1 MGMSWGGFGAGLAQG
16 LALGD
21 KIGNEIDDAR
31 IARVRAQGIAEA
43 KALQAKATPQ
53 IQDLGDEQNLTGN
66 PQASR
71 DPNADTSVNTDI
83 GKVGQRQQQDA
94 SPDALRTSPVAP
106 PQVQDTRTLS
116 DQPLASAAPG
126 AKIADPEASP
136 AFAGGLPA
144 APRKRF
150 NVDGEGFDTQEE
162 AAAYVKKKTPE
173 LHTFFKEALIP
184 KMTEA
189 LIAQGKPEAAA
200 AWQKY
205 ADEDQTRTNMATWGK
220 AVRLAQFGDFSSSA
234 QELMKLHPHFD
245 DGYDLVSAEPTKG
258 PDGADGFT
266 MTVKGPDGKEQQ
278 MYQDAKTL
286 TEVGLAQLSPIEMF
300 NKRYQRQT
308 QVETLAAKEAI
319 DERNDAR
326 TYARTMDSTKQRG
339 KDAQAK
345 QEAADKARAERQAD
359 EDKARAERDKT
370 RAGYKE
376 DQIRLAASER
386 AKLDAQRI
394 ASSGQYK
401 KAVSPQEREAMVITH
416 LASDPMFNML
426 SADQKRQRVDE
437 TLALLPKP
445 AAQATTPNPVQ
456 QGAPAAPAD
465 APPGKRGVPVFNPAT
480 NKVETVYR

>member
-1 MGMSWGGFGAGLAQG
+1 MSNFGAGLAG
-16 LALGD
+16 LLAGIQNGMVLGTQIR
-21 KIGNEIDDAR
+21 KGIDDYK
-31 IARVRAQGIAEA
+31 IAQVREQGMAEA
-43 KALQAKATPQ
+43 KAMQAKATPQ
-53 IQDLGDEQNLTGN
+53 IQDLGDEQNLTSN
-66 PQASR
+66 PQSSR
-71 DPNADTSVNTDI
+71 DPNATPEPVNTDI
-83 GKVGQRQQQDA
+83 RKLGLAQQQDA
-94 SPDALRTSPVAP
+94 SPDAMRTSPVAP

-126 AKIADPEASP
+126 TALPDPDAAP
-136 AFAGGLPA
+136 AFANGLPA

-150 NVDGEGFDTQEE
+150 NVDGQGFDTQEE
-162 AAAYVKKKTPE
+162 AAAYVKKQTPA

-220 AVRLAQFGDFSSSA
+220 AIRLAQFGDYTSSA

-258 PDGADGFT
+258 ADGSDGFT
-266 MTVKGPDGKEQQ
+266 MTVKGPDGKEQKI
-278 MYQDAKTL
+278 YQDAKTV
-286 TEVGLAQLSPIEMF
+286 TEMGLSQLSPIEMF
-300 NKRYQRQT
+300 NKRFERQT
-308 QVETLAAKEAI
+308 KADTLAAREAM

-326 TYARTMDSTKQRG
+326 SYARTMDSTKQRG
-339 KDAQAK
+339 KDAMAK
-345 QEAADKARAERQAD
+345 QDAADKARKERQDAED
-359 EDKARAERDKT
+359 AAKNERQDKAIAAKT
-370 RAGYKE
+370 E
-376 DQIRLAASER
+376 QIKLAATER

-426 SADQKRQRVDE
+426 NADQKRQRVDE
-437 TLALLPKP
+437 TIALLPKP
-445 AAQATTPNPVQ
+445 AAQ
-456 QGAPAAPAD
+456 PAAPNQQQGMPSSAT
-465 APPGKRGVPVFNPAT
+465 PPAGKKFRFNPAT
-480 NKVETVYR
+480 GLVDTVDR